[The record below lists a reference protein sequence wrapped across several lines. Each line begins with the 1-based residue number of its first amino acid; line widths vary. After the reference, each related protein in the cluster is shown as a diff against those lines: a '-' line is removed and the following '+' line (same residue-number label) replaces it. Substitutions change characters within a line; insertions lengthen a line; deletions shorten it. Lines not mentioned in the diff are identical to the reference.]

1 MLLYDDFKYHMF
13 GIFMHV
19 ALTSVLMIVV
29 ADEHS
34 ISSQSGSELSGSS
47 SDLPDN
53 DGSENEEQDY
63 LQETAAE

>member
-1 MLLYDDFKYHMF
+1 
-13 GIFMHV
+13 
-19 ALTSVLMIVV
+19 MIVV